1 MARGKAIDNMYAC
14 ARVKE
19 RTEDHCP
26 TLYIQ
31 KENCHADNDDVPIM
45 FRSAFDERPMSIR

>member
-1 MARGKAIDNMYAC
+1 MARVKAIDNMYAG
-14 ARVKE
+14 ARIWE

-31 KENCHADNDDVPIM
+31 KENSHADNDDAPVM
-45 FRSAFDERPMSIR
+45 FRSESNEHSMGVR